1 MPYKRKG
8 SPYWWVNLKGP
19 QGQRIRQSTGTT
31 NKQEAEA
38 IEGRMKAELWQRQA
52 WGKEPEYSFE
62 DVIAEYLKAQRGSR
76 SFAGTQIS
84 ARILLEYFSGKTI
97 SSIKKSDVRWAM
109 QDMQEKRSY
118 KPSSVSTRMSTFKA
132 AISFCR
138 KELDWK
144 IEDPSQGLHVPRIEK
159 RVRWITEKQAH
170 DLVDAASRLSIGYV
184 LADFI
189 ELALNTG
196 MRKNEMLKLQW
207 RSVDL
212 KNRLIV
218 LLADENKS
226 KRTRS
231 IPLND
236 SALAVIE
243 RRRAFSKKNCPESPW
258 VIAKRDG
265 SRLVSPH
272 NAFKEACRIA
282 KIDDFRIHDLRHTC
296 ASWLVSAG
304 VPLADVKEV
313 LGHASITMT
322 ERYAHL
328 APHRAIDAVSKIA
341 WSQSG
346 HTKNSNDNVIRLKA
360 RRSKAFS

>member
-19 QGQRIRQSTGTT
+19 QGQRIRQSTGTCD
-31 NKQEAEA
+31 KQEAAA
-38 IEGRMKAELWQRQA
+38 IEGRMKAELWQQQA
-52 WGKEPEYSFE
+52 WGKEPEYTFE
-62 DVIAEYLKAQRGSR
+62 DVIAEYLKFRKGSR
-76 SFAGTQIS
+76 SFAGAQIS
-84 ARILLEYFSGKTI
+84 ARILLEHFGGRTLN
-97 SSIKKSDVRWAM
+97 SIKKADVRQAM
-109 QDMQEKRSY
+109 QNMQEKRGY
-118 KPSSVSTRMSTFKA
+118 KSSSVITRMSTFKA
-132 AISFCR
+132 AISYCR

-144 IEDPSQGLHVPRIEK
+144 IEDPSQGLRVPRTEK
-159 RVRWITEKQAH
+159 RVRWLTEKEAH
-170 DLVDAASRLSIGYV
+170 DLVGAASELSIGYV
-184 LADFI
+184 LTDFI

-207 RSVDL
+207 HSVDL

-236 SALAVIE
+236 SAIAVMK
-243 RRRAFSKKNCPESPW
+243 RRRTFSKKNCPESPW
-258 VIAKRDG
+258 VMAKRDG
-265 SRLVSPH
+265 SRLVSPDR
-272 NAFKEACRIA
+272 AFKEACIIA
-282 KIDDFRIHDLRHTC
+282 GINDFRIHDLRHTC

-346 HTKNSNDNVIRLKA
+346 HTKSSGENVIRLKA
-360 RRSKAFS
+360 RCGKAFT